1 MPTIFHY
8 DGHRFFFYSNEGDPR
23 EPMHVHVMKAGC
35 EAKFRL
41 RPKVAVAA
49 SRGFAA
55 RTLRRLRAVVEERRA
70 LIERAWVEH
79 FG

>member
-35 EAKFRL
+35 EAKFWL
-41 RPKVAVAA
+41 RPKVALAA
-49 SRGFAA
+49 SRGFDVL
-55 RTLRRLRAVVEERRA
+55 TLRRLRAVVEERRA